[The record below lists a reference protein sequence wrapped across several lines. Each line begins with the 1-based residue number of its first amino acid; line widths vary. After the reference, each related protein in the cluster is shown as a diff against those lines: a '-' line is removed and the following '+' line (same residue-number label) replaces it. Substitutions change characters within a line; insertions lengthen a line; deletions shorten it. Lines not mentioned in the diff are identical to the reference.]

1 MKRTRQILQDIVSV
15 LIIGLGVF
23 VLFFS
28 DGVAGYVFKH
38 NPFLFVSLLAAMA
51 ISICRLFRVD
61 YKPRKAEKIV
71 AVVYLCLSLLL
82 LFFNLEFTAFE
93 CFTFSVDSDPWDMRR
108 ITISVFFMDFCALW
122 LAVQSAKLLVR
133 TRRQTAIVEESN
145 KESL

>member
-15 LIIGLGVF
+15 LIVGLGVF

-38 NPFLFVSLLAAMA
+38 NPFLFVSLLSAMA

-61 YKPRKAEKIV
+61 FKPRKAERIV

-93 CFTFSVDSDPWDMRR
+93 CFTFSVNSDPWDIRR
-108 ITISVFFMDFCALW
+108 ITISVFFMVFCALW

-145 KESL
+145 KES